1 MDENKTLVCNT
12 VSPDERLARI
22 VLSPRDI
29 DPVTNKP
36 KDSFI
41 SLRNQENGISFLRL
55 DYMGIDSFLQ
65 SAANRADLYNKSLK
79 KPKYAFVGW
88 MESSAGDIMSLSPKH
103 ITIVVNAPDER
114 PEHVNICFTKDGEV
128 VKGIVTDAEV
138 LDLMDELY
146 HLLKYVTVE

>member
-41 SLRNQENGISFLRL
+41 SLRNPENGISFLRL

-65 SAANRADLYNKSLK
+65 SAANRADLYN
-79 KPKYAFVGW
+79 G
-88 MESSAGDIMSLSPKH
+88 
-103 ITIVVNAPDER
+103 
-114 PEHVNICFTKDGEV
+114 
-128 VKGIVTDAEV
+128 
-138 LDLMDELY
+138 
-146 HLLKYVTVE
+146 